1 MPSAILML
9 VELIKSVKIFA
20 AVRASIVLQLDLG
33 LFIAFVML
41 RTYLAEI
48 LLKILERL
56 VLLLS
61 MGPFEHILIEVRIVF
76 RNPLTTRGLF
86 LAIASSITL
95 ISVRYLI
102 RVIVIADRCLIWYHA
117 WKFGLI
123 LIWFS
128 LTNSYATSTSASN

>member
-33 LFIAFVML
+33 VFIAFVL

-61 MGPFEHILIEVRIVF
+61 MRLFEHILIEVRIVF
-76 RNPLTTRGLF
+76 RNSLTTRGLF